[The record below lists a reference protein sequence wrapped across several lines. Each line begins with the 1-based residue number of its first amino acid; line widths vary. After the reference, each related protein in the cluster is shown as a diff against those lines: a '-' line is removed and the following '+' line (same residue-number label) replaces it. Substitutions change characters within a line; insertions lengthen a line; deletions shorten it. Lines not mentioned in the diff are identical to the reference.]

1 MKHTHTRRTPIVA
14 AKLIPI
20 FKKNQFSEQT
30 TQRKSK
36 ETLANTMLDV

>member
-20 FKKNQFSEQT
+20 FKNQFSEQT

-36 ETLANTMLDV
+36 KTLTNKMLDV